1 MELPRIF
8 SYLGAATFG
17 ALLVRLAQEA
27 YLYLRPSSLSRYR
40 APGKESWAFVTGAS
54 DGIGLG
60 FAHELCRRGFNVFL
74 HGRNPEKL
82 LRVQEQLRTAYPTAQ
97 TKIIVFDASNPSE
110 DMERIVR
117 EIGDA
122 HLTVLINNVGGGT
135 GVFQGSPYMRLQ
147 DYSHKQVQQLFNIN
161 AVFMAQL
168 TRLLLPILQKNAP
181 GLIMNISS
189 AASVGM
195 PWLTIYSG
203 AKGFVNSFSNALAVE
218 MRAEGQDIEVMD
230 VIVGSVKTAAND
242 VEEGF
247 FIPTGWTMASAAL
260 DRVGCG
266 WLMAWGY
273 WRHRVQG
280 IGLDIFPLR
289 FMQNMTISR
298 LRELHRVYEEKE
310 KRK

>member
-8 SYLGAATFG
+8 GYLGAATFG

-40 APGKESWAFVTGAS
+40 APGKESWAFVSGAS

-60 FAHELCRRGFNVFL
+60 FAHELCRHGFNVFL
-74 HGRNPEKL
+74 HGRNRDKL
-82 LRVQEQLRTAYPTAQ
+82 LRVQEQLRTAYPSAQ

-110 DMERIVR
+110 DMERIVG

-122 HLTVLINNVGGGT
+122 YLTVLINNVGGGT
-135 GVFQGSPYMRLQ
+135 GVIQGSPYIRLQ
-147 DYSHKQVQQLFNIN
+147 DYTHEQVQALFNIN

-195 PWLTIYSG
+195 PWLTIYSA
-203 AKGFVNSFSNALAVE
+203 AKGFVNSFSNALAAE
-218 MRAEGQDIEVMD
+218 LRAEGQDIEVMN
-230 VIVGSVKTAAND
+230 VIVGSVKTAANP
-242 VEEGF
+242 VEEEF
-247 FIPTGWTMASAAL
+247 FIPSDRTMASAAL

-266 WLMAWGY
+266 WLMVWGY

-280 IGLDIFPLR
+280 VGLDIFPR
-289 FMQNMTISR
+289 RVMQDMAISH
-298 LRELHRVYEEKE
+298 LRELHRAYEEKE
-310 KRK
+310 KQQ